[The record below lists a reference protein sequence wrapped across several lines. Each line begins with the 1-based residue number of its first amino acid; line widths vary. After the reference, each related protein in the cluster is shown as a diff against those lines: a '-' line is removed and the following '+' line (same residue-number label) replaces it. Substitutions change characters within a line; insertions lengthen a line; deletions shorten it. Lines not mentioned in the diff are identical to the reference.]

1 MRFTNYLSNSHYLF
15 LSYIFTFLF
24 FQPTSEDLG
33 GESFTEKIK
42 TSGPELLF
50 GYLLR
55 LVNLLVGIVVFT
67 VLMQLDSK
75 YADTIEKVRAASGFS
90 ISQMIYFVCPAAL
103 LLSGLLNIAYHAFA
117 EPWRA
122 MGISEKWTL
131 RQLVPKPKGKI
142 ITKTFSTIDHD
153 DEPEVQDEQGAGAG
167 PNDTT
172 EYENWEEDYDQME
185 DREEKRGSEDK
196 DNEYDY
202 MG

>member
-1 MRFTNYLSNSHYLF
+1 MRLTNYPSNSQYLF
-15 LSYIFTFLF
+15 LSYIFNFLF

-75 YADTIEKVRAASGFS
+75 YAETIEKVRAASGFS

-167 PNDTT
+167 ANDTT